1 MSPDLGCAPVDAAV
15 RATFARKLARVQGA
29 FGRLVSRDPDFGPV
43 HEVFDVTRALNFV
56 AAHGDKVAQHRDALG
71 PNVVAGV
78 DDGARYSLS
87 DTARALAGQT
97 ELQQRLRGFFDDHDL
112 LIAPAAAVSPFP
124 HAELYPATVG
134 GQAMPHYM
142 RWLAL
147 SYAPTMALCCAVC
160 LPCGRDDRGLPFG
173 LQLIARQGD
182 DARLL
187 AAARALERV
196 LAADAETAAPV
207 PDLSELSDPSGPTDA
222 AG

>member
-1 MSPDLGCAPVDAAV
+1 
-15 RATFARKLARVQGA
+15 
-29 FGRLVSRDPDFGPV
+29 
-43 HEVFDVTRALNFV
+43 
-56 AAHGDKVAQHRDALG
+56 
-71 PNVVAGV
+71 VVAGV

-160 LPCGRDDRGLPFG
+160 LPCGRDPEGLPFG

-187 AAARALERV
+187 AAARAIERV
-196 LAADAETAAPV
+196 LAAEPDTAPPH
-207 PDLSELSDPSGPTDA
+207 PDLDA
-222 AG
+222 LAEPAG